1 MNHRLLLAYTLELL
15 IYVSRINELDPDC
28 FLTAPALASQ
38 AGFEKAKVILD
49 LLTHNVTDGIQMY

>member
-1 MNHRLLLAYTLELL
+1 MLAYTLELL
-15 IYVSRINELDPDC
+15 NYVSGNNELDPDC
-28 FLTAPALASQ
+28 FLTAPVLAWQ